1 MNAIQKLT
9 LTNIRQNKKRTVA
22 TILGILLST
31 ALICAV
37 AGMVSSGVES
47 LKNYLRAHDG
57 DYHVWFD
64 NVPAE
69 QVSLITEDEHT
80 ARSYIVEN
88 IGYAPLADGL
98 NPYKPYYHL
107 IGMTPEG
114 MTHLGLTLAKGRLP
128 ESENEIVISDHIS
141 YDAGNGLQI
150 GDSITL
156 EVGTRVGSDGQTL
169 TQLDP
174 YEIETDEN
182 GAPLYPEESITDTV
196 SRTFEV
202 VGITERP
209 IRPIENYSSPGYTLI
224 TLADEHP
231 EGTLSVAVTYHNA
244 KQFVTCTQQILENLS
259 SAGLDN
265 VEASDNKDLLEM
277 EGALAQRTLGVLY
290 TLAAIILL
298 IILATSVFVIRNSF
312 VISVSEKTRQYG
324 MLSSLGATSRQLR
337 RSVLFEGLV
346 LGLIGIP
353 LGILLG
359 VAAVL
364 ILIRILNLLL
374 GNIMAGMHFVYSIP
388 PATFL
393 LTIALGAVTILLS
406 SLLPAI
412 RAGRTSPIEA
422 IRGAEQVN
430 LSGRRLRVSPL
441 YKKWFGMGG
450 VIAAKNLKRSRRKY
464 RTTVISLI
472 LSTSVFI
479 ALSSFTSM
487 GRQAAGM
494 IYSDH
499 GYNIAVSTQGNPAMH
514 EAYDT
519 ILKQIEAKKAAYYY
533 TTGADMDVRYL
544 SDEYPNRYEGQESE
558 YVQVFLLE
566 PDAFS
571 ALAQEAGVQADDGL
585 LLYNRLLTYAP
596 EGGKKLLDAFSL
608 TAGDTLDLSF
618 LLNDGQQSVIP
629 VRISGLL
636 EEMPFGLNNMT
647 NGACL
652 IGSMDAFNKEILE
665 DSFLSSLFID
675 AQDPDQVENE
685 IRTLASD
692 HTEWTLSIYNV
703 QQEVRDTRR
712 MILVIEIF
720 LYGFIIVITL
730 IGVTNVFNTIST
742 NMMLRRK
749 EFAIYRSIG
758 MTDPQFRSMI
768 RLENIFYSLKSLIFG
783 IPIGVAGSYLLYR
796 VMANEM
802 DLGYHFPV
810 VSILIAVLFVF
821 VIVTWTMSYSLKKTH
836 TDSITDAIRDDTY

>member
-69 QVSLITEDEHT
+69 HVSLITEDEHT

-114 MTHLGLTLAKGRLP
+114 MEHLGLTLTKGRLP

-141 YDAGNGLQI
+141 YDAGGSLQI
-150 GDSITL
+150 GDSLTL
-156 EVGTRVGSDGQTL
+156 EVGTRVGSDGQEL

-182 GAPLYPEESITDTV
+182 GDPLYPEESITDTV

-265 VEASDNKDLLEM
+265 IAASDNKDLLEM

-374 GNIMAGMHFVYSIP
+374 GNIMVGMHFVYSIP

-422 IRGAEQVN
+422 IRGAEQIN

-571 ALAQEAGVQADDGL
+571 ALAQEAGVQADDVVELAEFDHFVCGGFRGTVLFQSGEEVIEGFGNGVYGAACPEYDGESHFFQFFGRDKRCLAAFDHVGYDVGAASFHTSGEFFQFFPASDTIGEADFSTGVGIAFASFDGVVDAVNGAAVGAGHNHCFLIQAGIHGGADFLGMFFSGDDLLAVHVAAAFRPCLVFEENAGSAGL
-585 LLYNRLLTYAP
+585 FKHALRADGIQRIAVARIAVRHGRNVHCVADA
-596 EGGKKLLDAFSL
+596 GKLVHHF
-608 TAGDTLDLSF
+608 TAGEKAHVRLSQKRCGHGVAAHDDAADAC
-618 LLNDGQQSVIP
+618 LLCDFCRQRIP
-629 VRISGLL
+629 YARGDQNLSGL
-636 EEMPFGLNNMT
+636 
-647 NGACL
+647 
-652 IGSMDAFNKEILE
+652 
-665 DSFLSSLFID
+665 
-675 AQDPDQVENE
+675 
-685 IRTLASD
+685 
-692 HTEWTLSIYNV
+692 
-703 QQEVRDTRR
+703 
-712 MILVIEIF
+712 
-720 LYGFIIVITL
+720 
-730 IGVTNVFNTIST
+730 
-742 NMMLRRK
+742 
-749 EFAIYRSIG
+749 
-758 MTDPQFRSMI
+758 
-768 RLENIFYSLKSLIFG
+768 
-783 IPIGVAGSYLLYR
+783 
-796 VMANEM
+796 
-802 DLGYHFPV
+802 
-810 VSILIAVLFVF
+810 
-821 VIVTWTMSYSLKKTH
+821 
-836 TDSITDAIRDDTY
+836 